1 MKFFSFV
8 FSFLVAV
15 TFLTTTLFAQLPA
28 VEKPADETE
37 EANQTDNDR
46 VVHPMADPY
55 VYYDPY
61 DPVFSFQAGIFAS
74 TAEYGAE
81 LTFINRPYN
90 FFGTFYLGDSFK
102 PENRVPGAA
111 SLYTGGVTL
120 GKQFLFNASATNY
133 DGTLF
138 YARIGTG
145 VGFAGISGNTTR
157 GSNTYYGL
165 NTTAI
170 AGAMKGISGLG
181 SLYVEMGTRAVWFP
195 TFEERSVLGA
205 PHLSIGF
212 MFSGT
217 RNIIPVR
224 F

>member
-1 MKFFSFV
+1 MCKARVLSNNQARSKIRSVRGGLMNELSMQQTQESFV
-8 FSFLVAV
+8 FLMAV
-15 TFLTTTLFAQLPA
+15 TFLAT
-28 VEKPADETE
+28 
-37 EANQTDNDR
+37 
-46 VVHPMADPY
+46 
-55 VYYDPY
+55 
-61 DPVFSFQAGIFAS
+61 PVFAFQAGVFAS

-81 LTFINRPYN
+81 RTIINGPFN

-111 SLYTGGVTL
+111 GLYTGGVTL

-145 VGFAGISGNTTR
+145 VGFAGVSGNTTR
-157 GSNTYYGL
+157 GSNMYYGL

-170 AGAMKGISGLG
+170 AGAMKGISGHG
-181 SLYVEMGTRAVWFP
+181 SLYVEMGTRAIWFL
-195 TFEERSVLGA
+195 TFEERGVLGA

-217 RNIIPVR
+217 RDIIPVR